1 MSSSDGI
8 KGSSEAKTSLVD
20 LLNIVLRKYFVA
32 TAIVPVL
39 VVAAD
44 IGGLSIISPEFAS
57 AVVRGLSS
65 FWPTL
70 LQQYDAVSAARGAL
84 HAANYALFFLAL
96 LATIPIGVAYAAH
109 TYQKKRRLMKE
120 TNERDV
126 LALAVFLVGAI
137 LVLFLDEV
145 KVSPKPIFNF
155 SVDNI
160 GLYFIR
166 QYALFLGLFLAV
178 IASFIVTVRIIDY
191 SAGGLDGT
199 DSGIPGPHNDNT

>member
-1 MSSSDGI
+1 MSSKDGINGASDG
-8 KGSSEAKTSLVD
+8 KTTLVD

-32 TAIVPVL
+32 TATLPVL

-44 IGGLSIISPEFAS
+44 IGGLNIISSEFAS
-57 AVVRGLSS
+57 VVVRALSS

-70 LQQYDAVSAARGAL
+70 LQQYDAISAVRGAS
-84 HAANYALFFLAL
+84 HAANYALFFLVL

-109 TYQKKRRLMKE
+109 TYQKNRRLMKE

-126 LALAVFLVGAI
+126 LALAVSLVGAV
-137 LVLFLDEV
+137 LVLFLDGV
-145 KVSPKPIFNF
+145 KESPKPIYNF
-155 SVDNI
+155 SVDRMA
-160 GLYFIR
+160 LYFIR
-166 QYALFLGLFLAV
+166 QYVLFLGLFLAV
-178 IASFIVTVRIIDY
+178 IAWFVVVVRIIDY